1 MDNRR
6 KTIVINKPFQYQQ
19 SLLVAALAILLING
33 FLILRLLFPGEEPLG
48 LTTGQMTGL
57 AVLELL
63 LVAGIWYGCLKA
75 SHRIAGPVYVFAREI
90 RRLGEG
96 DLRAKVILRDKDM
109 FRPEAEQINNS
120 IAALRTRIATV
131 KELSEQLQIAQ
142 HSGTDLNPIAEK
154 LAIELE
160 AFNIGNTH

>member
-6 KTIVINKPFQYQQ
+6 KTIVINKPFQYQH

-33 FLILRLLFPGEEPLG
+33 FLILRLLFPGDNPLG
-48 LTTGQMTGL
+48 MTTGQITGL

-63 LVAGIWYGCLKA
+63 LVAAIWYGCLKT

-90 RRLGEG
+90 GRLGEG

-120 IAALRTRIATV
+120 IAALRTRIASV

-142 HSGTDLNPIAEK
+142 HSGTDLSPIAEK
-154 LAIELE
+154 LATELA
-160 AFNIGNTH
+160 AFNIGNTQ

>member
-6 KTIVINKPFQYQQ
+6 KTIVINNPFQYQH

-33 FLILRLLFPGEEPLG
+33 FLILRMLFPGDDPLG
-48 LTTGQMTGL
+48 MTTGQMTGL